1 MPIIIRDVRESELD
15 AVLTL
20 NNEAGLAILPLDLSA
35 LYRFYKEADYFRVAE
50 RDGNLAGF
58 WSALVAQVAMAVV
71 ILRGSESGTRTFSI
85 STVSS
90 SRVVVVGVASDEHFM
105 PTYTAT
111 PSCATPI

>member
-1 MPIIIRDVRESELD
+1 MPILIRDVRESELD

-58 WSALVAQVAMAVV
+58 WSALVAQAAIAVV
-71 ILRGSESGTRTFSI
+71 ILRGSESTTRTFSI

-90 SRVVVVGVASDEHFM
+90 SRVVVVGVASDGHFM